1 MITLFYFLITI
12 GIIVFIHELGHF
24 LAAKAV
30 GIRVERFSIG
40 YPPRIYGRQYGDT
53 DYCISAIPLGGYV
66 KMSGMIDESLGGEE
80 KLTGAP
86 HEFMSKKTWEKTLV
100 ITAGVLM
107 NFVLAFVIFSFLAG
121 VQGIPTAALPVVN
134 EVVAGSPAEQAG
146 LRPADRIVSIDG
158 TPVETWEQL
167 VGIIQKNP
175 DRSLAVRWTRA
186 GAEMQATVVPRSE
199 ESKVDGQVKQVGKIG
214 IAMGPYYKFEPV
226 GPGGALKAGWE
237 MTIGG
242 GALVVKSLWRAVT
255 SFSMKELGGPIAIA
269 NASREAA
276 KAGALYL
283 LNLIGM
289 LSLSIGLLNLLPI
302 PALDGGHLVIVLVE
316 GISRRKLGDKVKI
329 AIQQVGM
336 VLLLLLMAGVI
347 VKDIIHFGVWD
358 KIRGLF

>member
-1 MITLFYFLITI
+1 MHTLFYFLVTI
-12 GIIVFIHELGHF
+12 GIIIFVHELGHF

-40 YPPRIYGRQYGDT
+40 YPPRLYGRRYGDT

-66 KMSGMIDESLGGEE
+66 KMSGMIDESLGGDE
-80 KLTGAP
+80 KITGASY
-86 HEFMSKKTWEKTLV
+86 EFMSKKTWEKILV

-107 NFVLAFVIFSFLAG
+107 NFVLAFLIFSFLAG
-121 VQGIPTAALPVVN
+121 VQGLPTAALPIVN
-134 EVVAGSPAEQAG
+134 EVVAGSPAETAG
-146 LRPADRIVSIDG
+146 LRAADHIVSIDG
-158 TPVETWEQL
+158 TQIETWEQL
-167 VGIIQKNP
+167 VGIIQKSP
-175 DRSLAVRWTRA
+175 DRPIDIEWTRD
-186 GAEMQATVVPRSE
+186 GAQMEATVVPKSE
-199 ESKVDGQVKQVGKIG
+199 EANVDGEVKQIGRIG
-214 IAMGPYYKFEPV
+214 IGMGPYYIFEKV
-226 GPGGALKAGWE
+226 GPGGALKAGFE
-237 MTIGG
+237 MTINGG
-242 GALVVKSLWRAVT
+242 TLVVKSLWRAVT

-276 KAGALYL
+276 KAGVLYL

-329 AIQQVGM
+329 VIQQVGM
-336 VLLLLLMAGVI
+336 VLIFLLMAGVI
-347 VKDIIHFGVWD
+347 AKDILHFGVWD

>member
-1 MITLFYFLITI
+1 MTTLFYFLVTI
-12 GIIVFIHELGHF
+12 GIIIFIHELGHF

-40 YPPRIYGRQYGDT
+40 YPPRVYGRKYGDT

-121 VQGIPTAALPVVN
+121 VQGIPIAALPVVN

-158 TPVETWEQL
+158 TPIETWEEL
-167 VGIIQKNP
+167 VGIIRRNP
-175 DRSLAVRWTRA
+175 DQSLLVRWTRD
-186 GAEMQATVVPRSE
+186 GAEMQATVVPKGE
-199 ESKVDGQVKQVGKIG
+199 ESKVDGQVEQIGKIG
-214 IAMGPYYKFEPV
+214 IAMGPYYKFEKV

-255 SFSMKELGGPIAIA
+255 SFSMRELGGPIAIA

-276 KAGALYL
+276 KAGVLYL

-316 GISRRKLGDKVKI
+316 GVSRRRLGDKVKI

-347 VKDIIHFGVWD
+347 AKDIIHFGVWD

>member
-1 MITLFYFLITI
+1 MITLFYFLVTI
-12 GIIVFIHELGHF
+12 GIIIFIHELGHF

-40 YPPRIYGRQYGDT
+40 YPPRVYGRKYGDT

-80 KLTGAP
+80 TLTGAP
-86 HEFMSKKTWEKTLV
+86 HEFMSKKAWEKGLV
-100 ITAGVLM
+100 ITAGVIM
-107 NFVLAFVIFSFLAG
+107 NFILAFLIFSFLAG
-121 VQGIPTAALPVVN
+121 VQGIPVAALPVVN
-134 EVVAGSPAEQAG
+134 EVVAGSPAELAG
-146 LRPADRIVSIDG
+146 LRPADRIISIDG

-175 DRSLAVRWTRA
+175 DRSLEVRWTRA
-186 GAEMQATVVPRSE
+186 GAEMQATVVPKGE
-199 ESKVDGQVKQVGKIG
+199 ESKVGGQTKQVGKIG
-214 IAMGPYYKFEPV
+214 IAMGPYYKFEKV
-226 GPGGALKAGWE
+226 GPGGAIKAGWD

-242 GALVVKSLWRAVT
+242 GGLVLKSLWRAVT
-255 SFSMKELGGPIAIA
+255 GFSMKELGGPIAIA
-269 NASREAA
+269 NASKQAA
-276 KAGALYL
+276 DAGVLYL

-302 PALDGGHLVIVLVE
+302 PALDGGHLVIVVVE
-316 GISRRKLGDKVKI
+316 GVTRRRIGDKVKI

-336 VLLLLLMAGVI
+336 VLLLLLMVGVI
-347 VKDIIHFGVWD
+347 AKDIIHFGVLD

>member
-1 MITLFYFLITI
+1 MTTLFYFLVTI
-12 GIIVFIHELGHF
+12 GIIIFIHELGHF
-24 LAAKAV
+24 VAARAV
-30 GIRVERFSIG
+30 GIRVERFSLG
-40 YPPRIYGRQYGDT
+40 YPPRLWGRQRGDT

-86 HEFMSKKTWEKTLV
+86 WEFMSKKTWEKSLV

-107 NFVLAFVIFSFLAG
+107 NFVLAFVIFTFLAG

-134 EVVAGSPAEQAG
+134 EVVAGSPAEAAG
-146 LRPADRIVSIDG
+146 LRAADRITSIDG

-175 DRSLAVRWTRA
+175 DKQLQVCWTRD
-186 GAEMQATVVPRSE
+186 GAVMEAIVVPRGE
-199 ESKVDGQVKQVGKIG
+199 ESRVDGRVKQIGKIG
-214 IAMGPYYKFEPV
+214 IAMGPYYKFEKV

-237 MTIGG
+237 MTVGG
-242 GALVVKSLWRAVT
+242 GALVARSLWRALS

-269 NASREAA
+269 NASKEAA

-316 GISRRKLGDKVKI
+316 GISRRKIGDKVKI

-336 VLLLLLMAGVI
+336 VLLLMLMVGV
-347 VKDIIHFGVWD
+347 VAKDIIHFRVWD
-358 KIRGLF
+358 KILHLF